1 MQNVAALFLNKC
13 ILKDGV
19 WRRRFDQPLP
29 ADEVNMT
36 SGDDEVEE

>member
-1 MQNVAALFLNKC
+1 MSRLFLNKC
-13 ILKDGV
+13 IPKDGV
-19 WRRRFDQPLP
+19 LRFRFDQPLP